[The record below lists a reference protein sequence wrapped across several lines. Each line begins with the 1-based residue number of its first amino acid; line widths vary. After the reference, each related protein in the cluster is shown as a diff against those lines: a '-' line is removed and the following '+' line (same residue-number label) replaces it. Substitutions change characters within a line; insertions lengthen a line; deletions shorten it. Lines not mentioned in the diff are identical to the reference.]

1 MARLDYA
8 LRWRLEYNGAPLT
21 LKTVTQDGSEIYF
34 RMRRYTP
41 LQKLMHAFCNR
52 QGVSMSSVRF
62 LFDGNRIHEAQ
73 TPEQNGHSVRQ
84 VIDFEEEDDPQTTPG
99 HGRGATA

>member
-52 QGVSMSSVRF
+52 QGVSMNSARF
-62 LFDGNRIHEAQ
+62 LFDGKRIIDRQ
-73 TPEQNGHSVRQ
+73 TPRHLDMVEGDVIHVIVEQVG
-84 VIDFEEEDDPQTTPG
+84 
-99 HGRGATA
+99 